1 MKFIN
6 SNSSFGFLLCCL
18 LLFLIG
24 CDKDKPLIPESAKK
38 DLSNR
43 TTVQTKWS
51 NNDERINAHKKRV
64 VEDRDSTSDQF
75 AAIESS
81 SDNIIVV
88 EKAPLKGQK
97 DTLAT
102 GQYTLQLGAFS
113 NAINAERLIKKLKEQ
128 NHIATAHPIN
138 KTTKPL
144 HIVKMGPYKDK
155 KTANDV
161 ATTVA
166 SYINLDIAIYI
177 NNRFGGIIKP
187 GRISDPLF
195 KEEPEDSSILEKEEN
210 EPDKDFLRM
219 PGQFL
224 KASTFANYS
233 FQIGGLYSFADAQ
246 EHLKILEKKG
256 YKIHSV
262 KITNKENNE
271 TWFSLR
277 LGYFENFVAA
287 GDAAYIFSEKE
298 GMLAQ
303 AISKE
308 ADN

>member
-1 MKFIN
+1 MKFIT
-6 SNSSFGFLLCCL
+6 SNSSFGFLLCY
-18 LLFLIG
+18 LLFFLIA

-38 DLSNR
+38 ELSNR

-51 NNDERINAHKKRV
+51 NEDERINAHKKRV
-64 VEDRDSTSDQF
+64 VQGRDSSSDPF
-75 AAIESS
+75 AVIESS

-97 DTLAT
+97 DILPT

-113 NAINAERLIKKLKEQ
+113 NAINAERLIIKLKEQ
-128 NHIATAHPIN
+128 NHVATAHLIN

-144 HIVKMGPYKDK
+144 HIVKMGPYNDK

-166 SYINLDIAIYI
+166 SFINLDIAVYI

-187 GRISDPLF
+187 GKISAPLF
-195 KEEPEDSSILEKEEN
+195 KEEPETFSIVEN
-210 EPDKDFLRM
+210 EPVKDFLRM
-219 PGQFL
+219 SGQFF
-224 KASTFANYS
+224 KASSFASYS

-246 EHLKILEKKG
+246 EHLNILEEKG

-303 AISKE
+303 AIPKD